1 MSISKREAVDR
12 LRDIQTELEELLFEA
27 TDIIDSVTR
36 EHGSMIFERAKSY
49 WLAHAKM
56 AISDDHGYLGG
67 CDPNLPKTIQEIDE
81 MNPF

>member
-1 MSISKREAVDR
+1 MPISKREAVDR
-12 LRDIQTELEELLFEA
+12 LRDIQTELEELLYEA
-27 TDIIDSVTR
+27 RQIIRDVTR
-36 EHGSMIFERAKSY
+36 DESPLIYERAKAY

-81 MNPF
+81 MNPL